1 MSSDPTEDGTCHLD
15 HQAGW
20 SSASGASSMAVTTF
34 IEPAA
39 KSLRASPDDYRG
51 AGRLAELPHPLK
63 RPISAVVWGIR
74 ALFGIASLIV
84 LLAILAAVPLINFLV
99 LGYLL
104 DAEGRLARTGKLRGA
119 VPLLSLAP
127 RLGAI
132 ALCVWLWLLPL
143 RFLANAAADARL
155 IDPAGRVTSRF
166 DVLTTT
172 LAVLIGVHLCFALAR
187 GGSVGCFFRP
197 IKNVR
202 WTIRQLRSG
211 GYFDRAAAEISAF
224 VAGLRLRHHFSL
236 GVRGFA
242 GAFAW
247 LVVPTALFAAANR
260 TEGLPILITV
270 FGGILL
276 IPVLAWLPFLQARFA
291 AENRLRAL
299 FELRDVRR
307 LFCRAPVAWL
317 LATAAV
323 YVLALPL
330 YLLKIVLLPQD
341 AMWFVTLVFI
351 VSIYPARLLTGWAYG
366 RAVRK
371 ERPAWFGVRWI
382 CRSLVEPLHVRFICL
397 VFFPQFVGHHG
408 KGVLFEHHAFLLPV
422 PF

>member
-1 MSSDPTEDGTCHLD
+1 
-15 HQAGW
+15 
-20 SSASGASSMAVTTF
+20 
-34 IEPAA
+34 
-39 KSLRASPDDYRG
+39 
-51 AGRLAELPHPLK
+51 
-63 RPISAVVWGIR
+63 
-74 ALFGIASLIV
+74 
-84 LLAILAAVPLINFLV
+84 
-99 LGYLL
+99 LG
-104 DAEGRLARTGKLRGA
+104 
-119 VPLLSLAP
+119 
-127 RLGAI
+127 
-132 ALCVWLWLLPL
+132 VWLWLLPL
-143 RFLANAAADARL
+143 RFLASAAADARL
-155 IDPAGRVTSRF
+155 IDPAGRATGRLDMLTS
-166 DVLTTT
+166 T
-172 LAVLIGVHLCFALAR
+172 LAVLIALHICFALAR
-187 GGSVGCFFRP
+187 GGSFACFFRP

-202 WTIRQLRSG
+202 WTIRQFRIG

-236 GVRGFA
+236 GIRGFA

-247 LVVPTALFAAANR
+247 LVVPTVLFAAANR
-260 TEGLPILITV
+260 TEGVPILITV

-317 LATAAV
+317 LATASV

-382 CRSLVEPLHVRFICL
+382 CRALVLPLLVLYIVLLFFTQFIG
-397 VFFPQFVGHHG
+397 QHG